1 MSPRFERES
10 DAWRITLADGSKIE
24 TDAVICA
31 AQAYTAARL
40 LRRIGSRLADHLGYI
55 TYASAA
61 TLNLTWRV
69 ADFPKPPE
77 AFGFVVPSI
86 EKRKIIAGS
95 FSSLKFEGRAPEGFI
110 LARVFLGGVLQS
122 DMLKLSDDDM
132 IAAARDEFRDLLGVT
147 TAPGMIEVQ
156 RWPAAMPQYA
166 VGHLDRVAKIE
177 EIAAHIPNLF
187 LAGAAYRGVGVP
199 DCVHSGEHAAE
210 AAFER
215 LASRS

>member
-1 MSPRFERES
+1 
-10 DAWRITLADGSKIE
+10 
-24 TDAVICA
+24 
-31 AQAYTAARL
+31 
-40 LRRIGSRLADHLGYI
+40 
-55 TYASAA
+55 
-61 TLNLTWRV
+61 
-69 ADFPKPPE
+69 
-77 AFGFVVPSI
+77 
-86 EKRKIIAGS
+86 
-95 FSSLKFEGRAPEGFI
+95 
-110 LARVFLGGVLQS
+110 
-122 DMLKLSDDDM
+122 MLKLSDDDM